1 MIIVYNLK
9 LENIK
14 KIINHKLDVYL
25 YYLNNQQYENA
36 TILHIEMEKDISSF
50 MKILNEDKDYLNYI
64 CDMLKIN

>member
-36 TILHIEMEKDISSF
+36 TILHIEMEKDISAF
-50 MKILNEDKDYLNYI
+50 IKILNEDKDYLNYI